1 MRTFSGGESVS
12 AKVLLLSGA
21 SEGPV
26 LARAL
31 LDTGFA
37 VSATVTTEEGKTH
50 LFGAMQQALTVL
62 VGGFTEAS
70 FTDFLAQ
77 GGADLVLDATHPFAV
92 RITRMASA
100 VCATLHVPYVR
111 YQRPDWE
118 PPEGTVYA
126 TSYAEAAALLPTLGT
141 RVMLT
146 IGARQLKHFAGLHD
160 RLTLFAR
167 ILPAV
172 TSLQQALQAGFPQA
186 HILCLRPP
194 FSRDFNRS
202 ILREYRIDVL
212 LTKAS
217 GVEGGVVEK
226 VLAAHDLAIT
236 TLMIRRPPEDDLS
249 TVSTIAAAV
258 QVCRDFL
265 HGTRAAQGGA

>member
-1 MRTFSGGESVS
+1 MRIFSGGEAVP

-31 LDTGFA
+31 LDAGFA
-37 VSATVTTEEGKTH
+37 VSATVTTAEGKAH

-70 FTDFLAQ
+70 LTDFLAQ

-100 VCATLHVPYVR
+100 VCAALRVPYVR

-141 RVMLT
+141 RAMLT
-146 IGARQLKHFAGLHD
+146 IGAKQLKYFAALHD

-172 TSLQQALQAGFPQA
+172 PSLQQAVQAGFPQA

-202 ILREYRIDVL
+202 ILREYYINVL

-236 TLMIRRPPEDDLS
+236 TLMIRRPPEDDLP
-249 TVSTIAAAV
+249 TVSTIATAV
-258 QVCRDFL
+258 QACRDFV
-265 HGTRAAQGGA
+265 HGARAGQGGA

>member
-1 MRTFSGGESVS
+1 MS

-31 LDTGFA
+31 LDAGFT
-37 VSATVTTEEGKTH
+37 VSATVTTAEGKAH

-70 FTDFLAQ
+70 LTDFLAQ

-100 VCATLHVPYVR
+100 VCTALRVPYVR

-146 IGARQLKHFAGLHD
+146 IGAKQLKYFAGLHD

-172 TSLQQALQAGFPQA
+172 ASLPQA

-194 FSRDFNRS
+194 FSQDFNRS

-236 TLMIRRPPEDDLS
+236 TLMIRRPPEDGLP

-258 QVCRDFL
+258 QACRDFL
-265 HGTRAAQGGA
+265 RAARAGRGGA

>member
-1 MRTFSGGESVS
+1 MS

-31 LDTGFA
+31 L
-37 VSATVTTEEGKTH
+37 E
-50 LFGAMQQALTVL
+50 
-62 VGGFTEAS
+62 
-70 FTDFLAQ
+70 
-77 GGADLVLDATHPFAV
+77 
-92 RITRMASA
+92 
-100 VCATLHVPYVR
+100 
-111 YQRPDWE
+111 
-118 PPEGTVYA
+118 
-126 TSYAEAAALLPTLGT
+126 
-141 RVMLT
+141 
-146 IGARQLKHFAGLHD
+146 
-160 RLTLFAR
+160 
-167 ILPAV
+167 
-172 TSLQQALQAGFPQA
+172 AGFSQA

-194 FSRDFNRS
+194 FSQDFNRS

-236 TLMIRRPPEDDLS
+236 TLIIHRPPEDDLP

-258 QVCRDFL
+258 QACRDLL
-265 HGTRAAQGGA
+265 HGARTGQGGA

>member
-1 MRTFSGGESVS
+1 MP

-31 LDTGFA
+31 LDAGFA
-37 VSATVTTEEGKTH
+37 VIATVTTEEGKTH
-50 LFGAMQQALTVL
+50 LFGALQHTLTVL
-62 VGGFTEAS
+62 VGGFTEAHL
-70 FTDFLAQ
+70 TDFLAQ

-92 RITRMASA
+92 RITRLAST
-100 VCATLHVPYVR
+100 VCATLRVPYVR

-126 TSYAEAAALLPTLGT
+126 ASYAEAAALLPDLGA
-141 RVMLT
+141 RVLLT
-146 IGARQLKHFAGLHD
+146 IGAKQLKHFAALHE
-160 RLTLFAR
+160 RLALFAR

-172 TSLQQALQAGFPQA
+172 ASLQQALQAGFTQTS
-186 HILCLRPP
+186 ILCLRPP
-194 FSRDFNRS
+194 FSREFNRMT
-202 ILREYRIDVL
+202 LREYAIDVL
-212 LTKAS
+212 VTKAS

-236 TLMIRRPPEDDLS
+236 TLMIRRPPADDLP
-249 TVSTIAAAV
+249 TVPTVAAAV
-258 QVCRDFL
+258 QTCRDCV
-265 HGTRAAQGGA
+265 HGVRAGQGGA